1 MKFLVTAGLIMFAGS
16 IILLV
21 ENYDIVEIDKKGS
34 IVKMRIEKLPGSCI
48 GSKVRYFVTYS
59 YNGELYEK
67 ATRGSYCQ
75 DHYVGEL
82 VDMKYLEG
90 NKRILHPRESS
101 TMELMLIA
109 GLALIGLTISIT
121 QWLKLRSHT
130 SSR

>member
-1 MKFLVTAGLIMFAGS
+1 MFAGA

-21 ENYDIVEIDKKGS
+21 ANFGEVIVDKDGR

-67 ATRGSYCQ
+67 ATRGSYCE

-90 NKRILHPRESS
+90 YKRILHPHESS
-101 TMELMLIA
+101 TMKLMSFA
-109 GLALIGLTISIT
+109 GLSVIGLTISIT
-121 QWLKLRSHT
+121 QWRKHRSHT
-130 SSR
+130 